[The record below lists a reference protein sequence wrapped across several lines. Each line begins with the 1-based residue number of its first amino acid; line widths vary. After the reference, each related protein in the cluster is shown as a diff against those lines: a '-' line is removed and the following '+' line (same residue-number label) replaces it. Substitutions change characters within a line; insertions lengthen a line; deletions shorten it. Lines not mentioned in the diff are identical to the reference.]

1 MKILGYVALGLA
13 AVNAV
18 KKLGQKFSEMPSL
31 YSRNDFGIESINWVR
46 LIEYHRIKLEQN
58 FIEFGNWFNEDGS
71 HPFYLANPVIYV
83 PDTNINPSDCGHTI
97 PYSMYLTSVIGDE
110 FFSHSQWGKMMGWQS
125 GSYCRLTSITD
136 IAAFTEGLFGSLRP
150 EYDARE
156 YYRKKMGK
164 SRVEQM
170 VSELRAYIYGRMVS
184 DGKIPRDCLKR

>member
-58 FIEFGNWFNEDGS
+58 FIEFGNWFNDDGS

-83 PDTNINPSDCGHTI
+83 PDTYIKPSDCCHPI
-97 PYSMYLTSVIGDE
+97 SYSTYLTSVIGDE
-110 FFSHSQWGKMMGWQS
+110 FFSHGQWGKMMGWQS
-125 GSYCRLTSITD
+125 GSYCRLTTIMD
-136 IAAFTEGLFGSLRP
+136 IAACTDGLFGELRP

-156 YYRKKMGK
+156 YYGKKMGK

-170 VSELRAYIYGRMVS
+170 VTELRAYIYGRMVS